1 MGHIC
6 GGTAVTHQ
14 VILNVLCLTNNTK
27 TKTYTYNSNIQMDFF
42 FYIYHIKTRLSLL
55 RKMEHQIGKLF
66 TRGILL
72 LNRPGD
78 LEVCHETY
86 IEYFERI

>member
-1 MGHIC
+1 M
-6 GGTAVTHQ
+6 THQ

-27 TKTYTYNSNIQMDFF
+27 TKTYTYNSNLQMEYFF
-42 FYIYHIKTRLSLL
+42 SFNIYHIKTRLSLL
-55 RKMEHQIGKLF
+55 RKMDHQIGKLF
-66 TRGILL
+66 TRGILV

-86 IEYFERI
+86 IEYFEHI